1 MHTWYLIYERGTFA
15 NQWGKAGK
23 NLKMVGGQIAQ
34 LYGTQNKRDQIPNS
48 NYPKRQF

>member
-1 MHTWYLIYERGTFA
+1 MKEVPLQING
-15 NQWGKAGK
+15 GKQEK

-34 LYGTQNKRDQIPNS
+34 LYGTQNKKDQIPNS